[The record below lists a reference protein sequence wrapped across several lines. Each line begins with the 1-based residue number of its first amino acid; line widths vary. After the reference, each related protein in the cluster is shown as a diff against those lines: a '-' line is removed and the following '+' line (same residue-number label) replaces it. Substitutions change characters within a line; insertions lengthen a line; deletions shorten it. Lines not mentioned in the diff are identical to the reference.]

1 MVRAFNLRGGRDRLI
16 FFFFQIDL
24 LVRSQLDLRS
34 EFQARWSYI
43 HTRLSQ
49 KTK

>member
-1 MVRAFNLRGGRDRLI
+1 MVRAFSLRGGRDRLI
-16 FFFFQIDL
+16 FFFQIDL
-24 LVRSQLDLRS
+24 LVRGQLDLRS
-34 EFQARWSYI
+34 EFQAMWSYI